1 MGLSCRLHIRNIE
14 HSGYAKEKSQK
25 NTNRVK
31 MGCFSRMA
39 QYNEEGQ
46 TFKSF
51 LSTCPWL
58 STKKKH
64 LIKEDFHPE
73 GNCIKDRYPE
83 GKIYILPLG
92 DFDRMSPDIHVLA
105 RYAQLFYD
113 LPVVVLPKV
122 DLKIPEEK
130 DGPVM
135 WCESASEPS
144 DGEDKPRS
152 KRRKS
157 SRIASNMHILDHRWN
172 TGRIQLKVDGILKL
186 LSRHRPPN
194 TLCLIALTMSDL
206 YEEEPDLFVAGMA
219 SGNKGVAVFSFARY
233 DPVITFSTE
242 FWYEIEKT
250 FNFKEEER
258 TSLMLQRSCKL
269 LVHEI
274 AHLFGID
281 HCIWYACC
289 MNGSGHLGED
299 FSQPIHLCPVDL
311 HKVQKLCGFD
321 VVLRY
326 KGLLRFFREHRMEKE
341 AEWVSRRLDYITG

>member
-1 MGLSCRLHIRNIE
+1 MA
-14 HSGYAKEKSQK
+14 AKIQVKSPSPSPPKNQRQEKSSIPFADGFVLP
-25 NTNRVK
+25 TP
-31 MGCFSRMA
+31 
-39 QYNEEGQ
+39 Y
-46 TFKSF
+46 
-51 LSTCPWL
+51 
-58 STKKKH
+58 KKH
-64 LIKEDFHPE
+64 RALGIRKREITKEYEP
-73 GNCIKDRYPE
+73 
-83 GKIYILPLG
+83 

-326 KGLLRFFREHRMEKE
+326 KGLLRFFREH
-341 AEWVSRRLDYITG
+341 